1 MLPGRWSWSAG
12 HRYVKLARISQGA
25 EGRERGGL
33 STKVSSTKPGFLGGF
48 LGSFAT
54 VYDRRWLVKYL
65 VQRQMASNYRN
76 SYLGLLWAFLGPLM
90 MVLLFTL
97 IFSEVLGIKFREVTG
112 DSALNFGLFMY
123 CGYIPFLAFQ
133 QSLTQGVN
141 IMRKNRD
148 LVTKVVFPLELLPLA
163 QVISS
168 FVQTTFFGLLALQ
181 LVLVVLGQP
190 VQWTILLLPLIMLP
204 QLVFT
209 LGASYLMA
217 VFGTYVP
224 DVKEG
229 LRAFT
234 RAMFFITPIV
244 WPAGRVPESAQ
255 FLVTYNPLAYLV
267 EAYRQLV
274 LEGKLPFGEWA
285 VFFCLVAVTLFVVGL
300 ALFNRV
306 KHNFGDKI

>member
-1 MLPGRWSWSAG
+1 M
-12 HRYVKLARISQGA
+12 
-25 EGRERGGL
+25 
-33 STKVSSTKPGFLGGF
+33 STTKASSFKPGFLGEF
-48 LGSFAT
+48 LGSLAT
-54 VYDRRWLVKYL
+54 IYERRWLVKYL

-76 SYLGLLWAFLGPLM
+76 SYLGILWAFLGPLM
-90 MVLLFTL
+90 MVALFTL
-97 IFSEVLGIKFREVTG
+97 VFSEVLGIKFREVTG
-112 DSALNFGLFMY
+112 DSTLNFGLFMY
-123 CGYIPFLAFQ
+123 CGYVPFLAFSQ
-133 QSLTQGVN
+133 ALTQGVN
-141 IMRKNRD
+141 VMRRNRD
-148 LVTKVVFPLELLPLA
+148 LVTKVVFPLELLPLT

-168 FVQTTFFGLLALQ
+168 FIQNMFFGLLALQ
-181 LVLVVLGQP
+181 LLLVVLDQR
-190 VQWTILLLPLIMLP
+190 VHWTILLLPLIMLP
-204 QLVFT
+204 QLLFT

-224 DVKEG
+224 DIKEG
-229 LRAFT
+229 LRAFV

-255 FLVTYNPLAYLV
+255 FLVTYNPLAFLV

-285 VFFCLVAVTLFVVGL
+285 VYFCLVAVTLFVVGL

>member
-1 MLPGRWSWSAG
+1 
-12 HRYVKLARISQGA
+12 
-25 EGRERGGL
+25 L
-33 STKVSSTKPGFLGGF
+33 STTKASSFKPGFLGEF
-48 LGSFAT
+48 LGSLAT
-54 VYDRRWLVKYL
+54 IYERRWLVKYL

-76 SYLGLLWAFLGPLM
+76 SYLGILWAFLGPLM
-90 MVLLFTL
+90 MVALFTL
-97 IFSEVLGIKFREVTG
+97 VFSEVLGIKFREVTG
-112 DSALNFGLFMY
+112 DSTLNFGLFMY
-123 CGYIPFLAFQ
+123 CGYVPFLAFSQ
-133 QSLTQGVN
+133 ALTQGVN
-141 IMRKNRD
+141 VMRRNRD
-148 LVTKVVFPLELLPLA
+148 LVTKVVFPLELLPLT

-168 FVQTTFFGLLALQ
+168 FIQNMFFGLLALQ
-181 LVLVVLGQP
+181 LLLVVLDQR
-190 VQWTILLLPLIMLP
+190 VHWTILLLPLIMLP
-204 QLVFT
+204 QLLFT

-224 DVKEG
+224 DIKEG
-229 LRAFT
+229 LRAFV

-255 FLVTYNPLAYLV
+255 FLVTYNPLAFLV

-285 VFFCLVAVTLFVVGL
+285 VYFCLVAVTLFVVGL

>member
-1 MLPGRWSWSAG
+1 
-12 HRYVKLARISQGA
+12 
-25 EGRERGGL
+25 
-33 STKVSSTKPGFLGGF
+33 
-48 LGSFAT
+48 LGSLAT

-65 VQRQMASNYRN
+65 VQRQMASSYRN
-76 SYLGLLWAFLGPLM
+76 SYLGILWAFLGPLM
-90 MVLLFTL
+90 MVILFTA

-123 CGYIPFLAFQ
+123 CGYVPFLAFSQ
-133 QSLTQGVN
+133 ALTQGVVV
-141 IMRKNRD
+141 MRRNRD
-148 LVTKVVFPLELLPLA
+148 LVTKVVFPLELLPLT

-168 FVQTTFFGLLALQ
+168 FLQNTFFGLLALQ
-181 LVLVVLGQP
+181 LVLVVLGQQ
-190 VQWTILLLPLIMLP
+190 VHWTLLLLPLIMLP
-204 QLVFT
+204 QLLFT
-209 LGASYLMA
+209 LGASYVMA

-224 DVKEG
+224 DIKEG
-229 LRAFT
+229 LRAFV

-244 WPAGRVPESAQ
+244 WPAGRVPESAR

-274 LEGKLPFGEWA
+274 LEGRLPFGPQA
-285 VFFCLVAVTLFVVGL
+285 IYFCLVAVTLFVVGL